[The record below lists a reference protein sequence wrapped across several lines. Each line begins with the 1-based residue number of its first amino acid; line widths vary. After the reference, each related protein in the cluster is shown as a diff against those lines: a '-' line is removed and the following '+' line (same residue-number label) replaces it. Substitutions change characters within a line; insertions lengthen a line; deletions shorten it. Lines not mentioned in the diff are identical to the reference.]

1 MDPAPIAEPATNP
14 TTSPD
19 TATTSPEH
27 IVDKAPGSSDDSLGQ
42 PKDRKPNQGAPRD
55 FRFWA
60 IITSLCITGLLSA
73 LENTVVVTSLPTIV
87 HDLDLGDNYIWVT
100 NVFFLTSAA
109 VQPLFGQL
117 ANIFGRRWLTM
128 SIVALFTL
136 GSGICGGAT
145 NGAMLIAGRAIQGM
159 GSGGI
164 NMIVDVIVSD
174 LVPLRERGNF
184 MAIVLTVYFV
194 GTSIGPFVGGAIV
207 DSTTWRWVFYINLPV
222 GGLSL
227 AMLFFS
233 LHLGYQKEMTFLQKM
248 KRIDY
253 GGNTI
258 IIGSTVSVLYALT
271 YGGTRFVWSD
281 GRIVAP
287 LLVGLLGLVGFV
299 AYENTSLVI
308 EPVTPPRLFNNI
320 TSAVVFVAT
329 FLNSALLYWVM
340 FFLPV
345 YFQVVLG
352 SSPRRSG
359 VQLLPIITIAV
370 PAAIAAVV
378 MLTKW
383 GKYKPLHLVGFAV
396 CTIGLGLFTLLDEDS
411 SMAEWVIY
419 QMITGG
425 GSGFEKLAYRIDD
438 PSLQQLLSAGRA
450 YEYAAASFLRSIP
463 VPVRG
468 QVIGVYNESL
478 KLVWQISIVFSG
490 VAFLFV
496 LLEKQIKLRTELD
509 TEYGLEE
516 RKKEKQA
523 ESGTAEGDKS
533 EDDV

>member
-1 MDPAPIAEPATNP
+1 MDSAPIAEPATNP
-14 TTSPD
+14 STSSPI
-19 TATTSPEH
+19 ATTSPQQ
-27 IVDKAPGSSDDSLGQ
+27 IVEKTPGASDDSLGQ
-42 PKDRKPNQGAPRD
+42 PKDKTPNQGAPRD

-60 IITSLCITGLLSA
+60 IITSLCVTGLLSA

-87 HDLDLGDNYIWVT
+87 HDLNLGDNYIWVT

-128 SIVALFTL
+128 AIVALFTL

-145 NGAMLIAGRAIQGM
+145 NGAMLIAGHAIQGM

-174 LVPLRERGNF
+174 LVPLRERGDF
-184 MAIVLTVYFV
+184 MAIVLTVYFI
-194 GTSIGPFVGGAIV
+194 GTSTGPFVGGAIV
-207 DSTTWRWVFYINLPV
+207 DSTTWRWVFYINLLV

-271 YGGTRFVWSD
+271 YGGTRLAWSD

-287 LLVGLLGLVGFV
+287 LLIGLLGLVGFV

-329 FLNSALLYWVM
+329 FLNSALLY
-340 FFLPV
+340 
-345 YFQVVLG
+345 
-352 SSPRRSG
+352 
-359 VQLLPIITIAV
+359 
-370 PAAIAAVV
+370 
-378 MLTKW
+378 
-383 GKYKPLHLVGFAV
+383 
-396 CTIGLGLFTLLDEDS
+396 
-411 SMAEWVIY
+411 
-419 QMITGG
+419 
-425 GSGFEKLAYRIDD
+425 
-438 PSLQQLLSAGRA
+438 
-450 YEYAAASFLRSIP
+450 
-463 VPVRG
+463 
-468 QVIGVYNESL
+468 
-478 KLVWQISIVFSG
+478 
-490 VAFLFV
+490 
-496 LLEKQIKLRTELD
+496 
-509 TEYGLEE
+509 
-516 RKKEKQA
+516 
-523 ESGTAEGDKS
+523 
-533 EDDV
+533 